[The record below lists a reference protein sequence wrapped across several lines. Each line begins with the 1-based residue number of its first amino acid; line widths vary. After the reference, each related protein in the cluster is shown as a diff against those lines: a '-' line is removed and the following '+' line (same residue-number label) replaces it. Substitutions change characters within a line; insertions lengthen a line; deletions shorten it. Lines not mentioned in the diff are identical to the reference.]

1 MFHDVLL
8 LGKGGQTVYLGPSEK
23 ALEYF
28 EGLGFAC
35 PDRTNPADFFMDV
48 IAGDVKRRGEKEKF
62 DPSRLFKM
70 WTRHQEKITPRDTP
84 NPSEV
89 DKNIIVSHRS
99 QASCCKMLYLFV
111 RRAFTQQGRHPLD
124 VVIDNMFVIVAAFF
138 LGISFTSRPWWEPPQ
153 PKSNFIGCPTPIITT
168 LQDMTVTFTDQI
180 LVRASM
186 TLMAIG
192 LAGSASAV
200 RIFGRERVVYFR
212 ECAGIAQPQG
222 SIAYFF
228 AKDIASWPQI
238 LVGTFF
244 FQLMFKALASPLM
257 NNTQVFLCL
266 LPIYY
271 CAYGVGMFVSIVV
284 PPNLAQLCGFVFVF
298 VNQLY
303 SGTLTPIPQMKND
316 VFPLNSLYHLSFMRY
331 GAENFYITEAV
342 RHRDVS
348 DSLGVDM
355 AKTIQ
360 SSFGFSF
367 GSFSGNICVL
377 FLWGFLLRLITCIVM
392 TLKDKTKKL

>member
-1 MFHDVLL
+1 
-8 LGKGGQTVYLGPSEK
+8 
-23 ALEYF
+23 
-28 EGLGFAC
+28 
-35 PDRTNPADFFMDV
+35 
-48 IAGDVKRRGEKEKF
+48 
-62 DPSRLFKM
+62 
-70 WTRHQEKITPRDTP
+70 
-84 NPSEV
+84 
-89 DKNIIVSHRS
+89 
-99 QASCCKMLYLFV
+99 
-111 RRAFTQQGRHPLD
+111 
-124 VVIDNMFVIVAAFF
+124 
-138 LGISFTSRPWWEPPQ
+138 
-153 PKSNFIGCPTPIITT
+153 
-168 LQDMTVTFTDQI
+168 MTVTFTDQI

-212 ECAGIAQPQG
+212 ECAGITQPQG

-316 VFPLNSLYHLSFMRY
+316 VFPLNSL
-331 GAENFYITEAV
+331 
-342 RHRDVS
+342 
-348 DSLGVDM
+348 
-355 AKTIQ
+355 
-360 SSFGFSF
+360 
-367 GSFSGNICVL
+367 
-377 FLWGFLLRLITCIVM
+377 
-392 TLKDKTKKL
+392 